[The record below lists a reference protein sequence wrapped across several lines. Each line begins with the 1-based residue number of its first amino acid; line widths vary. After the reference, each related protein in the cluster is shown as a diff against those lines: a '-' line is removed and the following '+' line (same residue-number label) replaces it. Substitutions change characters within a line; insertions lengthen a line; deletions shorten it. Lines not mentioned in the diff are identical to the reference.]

1 MLSQEIITNG
11 LVLWNYHCRI
21 DRLELAPQCERIILG
36 LGSYDLNVADY
47 CAELYLQGYA
57 QKLMFSGKAGNWT
70 QGRWNKTE
78 AEIFAE
84 RANAQAIPLGE
95 IILEK
100 SATNLGENI
109 RYSRT
114 IIEQISPSVSEVI
127 LVTKPNTT
135 RRAYATFM
143 VNWPQ
148 MPVRVLAPKRAFND
162 LLVGHSQED
171 LIHELVGDT
180 QRVIDYPQRGFQI
193 PQEIPADVRQ
203 AFGFLYQAGFS
214 QHCQK

>member
-193 PQEIPADVRQ
+193 PQELPADVLQ
-203 AFGFLYQAGFS
+203 AFEFLYQAGFS

>member
-1 MLSQEIITNG
+1 M
-11 LVLWNYHCRI
+11 
-21 DRLELAPQCERIILG
+21 
-36 LGSYDLNVADY
+36 YDLGVADY

-57 QKLMFSGKAGNWT
+57 QKLMFSGKSGNWT

-180 QRVIDYPQRGFQI
+180 QRIIDYPQRGFQI
-193 PQEIPADVRQ
+193 PQEIPAHMLQ
-203 AFGFLYQAGFS
+203 AFEFLSQAGFS

>member
-57 QKLMFSGKAGNWT
+57 QKLMFIGKSGNWT

-180 QRVIDYPQRGFQI
+180 QRIIDYPQRGFQI

>member
-21 DRLELAPQCERIILG
+21 DRFELAPQCERVILG
-36 LGSYDLNVADY
+36 LGSYDLGVADY

-84 RANAQAIPLGE
+84 RANAQAIPLVE

-143 VNWPQ
+143 ANWTQ
-148 MPVRVLAPKRAFND
+148 IPVRVLAPKRAFND

-193 PQEIPADVRQ
+193 PQEIPAHVLQ
-203 AFGFLYQAGFS
+203 AFEFLYQAGFS